1 MKLKSLTYDSL
12 SKGVV
17 ILKKLII
24 LLLVALF
31 LAGCVGEQ
39 NEHEGEVENTI
50 DELPPSQTQLKE
62 PPELIVRS
70 NNHEVLAVLGTYSWS
85 YNNRDGTST
94 GIEADSGPPPELV
107 TDQENRLNTKLG
119 AEISLDFDHD
129 PLLIEVYIWGR
140 TERSRKIAV
149 EDLTFLTDQTG
160 DIIYEIYAKW
170 NRGTAHYA
178 IEINVD

>member
-1 MKLKSLTYDSL
+1 MVAIFLT
-12 SKGVV
+12 
-17 ILKKLII
+17 
-24 LLLVALF
+24 
-31 LAGCVGEQ
+31 GCVTGQNDREAETDHQ
-39 NEHEGEVENTI
+39 NEY
-50 DELPPSQTQLKE
+50 DELLPSKTELKE

-85 YNNRDGTST
+85 YHNRDGTGT

-129 PLLIEVYIWGR
+129 PLLVEVYVWNR
-140 TERSRKIAV
+140 LAQTREIAV
-149 EDLTFLTDQTG
+149 EGLTFLTDQTG
-160 DIIYEIYAKW
+160 DVVYEIYAKW

-178 IEINVD
+178 VKIDVE